1 MVETLLLAVSKRDED
16 RRAELAETAAGVLGA
31 DGRVEVLHAFD
42 EERYE
47 ERREQLRMDRYSE
60 TSADDIARRNTVAA
74 DLADRLQKRDIEV
87 AIRGA
92 VGDAADAIL
101 RAVDDVDADMV
112 VVGGRDRSQ
121 TGKFLFGSTAQD
133 VLLGAPV
140 PVTFVK
146 ARDDARTPVEAYTGR
161 QRP

>member
-1 MVETLLLAVSKRDED
+1 MVETLLLAVGRGDED
-16 RRAELAETAAGVLGA
+16 RLAELAETAAGVVDAG
-31 DGRVEVLHAFD
+31 GRVEVLHVFD
-42 EERYE
+42 EGTYE

-74 DLADRLQKRDIEV
+74 DLAERLRERGAGV
-87 AIRGA
+87 GIRGA

-101 RAVDDVDADMV
+101 RTADAVEADMV

-121 TGKFLFGSTAQD
+121 TGKFLFGSTAQK
-133 VLLGAPV
+133 VLLEAPV

-146 ARDDARTPVEAYTGR
+146 ARDDARTPVEA
-161 QRP
+161 